1 MSKTSFKQAREIG
14 PVFTA
19 GPITYAHDGQT
30 LVGCVHDEARSTS
43 LKTGSTTGHFQTDG
57 SSVTSLAASPNS
69 THLALFT
76 TSLSLRLYTL
86 PTPTTTPSIKIHPNR
101 HIPRAHDAPVHV
113 CTIDPTSSILASGSA
128 DGIVKIHDLRRG
140 HLTHLFRG
148 HGGIVSALRFY
159 YKSGDIAGTWDT
171 MWLVTASADTRVRI
185 FDLSAT
191 GTSAPIA
198 VLEGHVSVPRGLGVS
213 HDGRYIISGG
223 RDAVVLIWDTLPDVS
238 IKTKKGKKPAPV
250 LVKTIPVLERVE
262 ALNVLEPGDSDGR
275 LRFYTGGQK
284 GVMRVWDAW
293 DAKVLVTF
301 GQAIEND
308 EAESEDSRQILD
320 IMYSPAT
327 HTLSSVHADQ
337 NILTF
342 GLHTHQRTHQ
352 LVGYNDEVIDAVF
365 LSSPSSPS
373 RKHDTHLAL
382 ATNSSL
388 IRVYPTSDVNMAQN
402 VQDVDETTSPLNA
415 NLLAGHSDIVLTLA
429 TAPNGWLVSGA
440 KDKEVRIWAT
450 GRESDW
456 HCVALCAGHAESV
469 GAVAFG
475 GIDGVG
481 VPKVLVTGS
490 QDRTIKLWD
499 LSELARS
506 LSSTSPTKLKSLT
519 TLKAHDKDINALD
532 VAPNGK
538 LVATGSQDKT
548 AKIFEIPAGN
558 DLAHVGILKG
568 HKRGVW
574 TVRFSPIDRV
584 IATGSGDRTVKLWSL
599 DDWACL
605 KTFEGH
611 TNSILRVN
619 FLSRG
624 TQLLSAG
631 SDGLV
636 KLWSIRSE
644 ECITT
649 LDAHEDK
656 VWALAVSADE
666 RTIVS
671 GAADSKVVIW
681 TDSTEEEQR
690 EKEDERA
697 KGVEM
702 EQNFSNFVV
711 LNDHRNAILLAL
723 SMDHPGRLYNLFRT
737 LRATRLSKPL
747 SSIDNTELDTEAA
760 HTITGSA
767 SVDTTLATLSGS
779 DLARLL
785 GHIRTW
791 NASARTSVVAQTILH
806 AILRLRTAE
815 DIVAAFTKNDT
826 LETNGLGAE
835 LDSQIQLGSKQKNKE
850 PLDLRSLLDG
860 LIPYTERHLSRA
872 ERLVQDSFVVDY
884 VLGEM
889 DMGIALAGV
898 DAMEVS

>member
-1 MSKTSFKQAREIG
+1 MSKTSFRQAREIG

-19 GPITYAHDGQT
+19 GPVAFAHDGQS
-30 LVGCVHDEARSTS
+30 LVGCVHDEARITS
-43 LKTGSTTGHFQTDG
+43 LESGSTTGQFQTDG
-57 SSVTSLAASPNS
+57 SSVTALATSPNS
-69 THLALFT
+69 AYLALFT
-76 TSLSLRLYTL
+76 TSLSLRLYSL
-86 PTPTTTPSIKIHPNR
+86 PTPSSTFSKIHPTR

-128 DGIVKIHDLRRG
+128 DGIVKVHDLRRG

-148 HGGIVSALRFY
+148 HGGIVSALRFF
-159 YKSGDIAGTWDT
+159 YKSGETAGTWEK

-185 FDLSAT
+185 FDLTAT

-213 HDGRYIISGG
+213 YDGRYVVSGG
-223 RDAVVLIWDTLPDVS
+223 RDAVVLIWDTRPETTV
-238 IKTKKGKKPAPV
+238 KAKKGKKPAPV

-262 ALNVLEPGDSDGR
+262 ALGVLEPEHSEGR

-284 GVMRVWDAW
+284 GVIGVWDAW
-293 DAKVLVTF
+293 DAKVLATF
-301 GQAIEND
+301 GQEVEGE
-308 EAESEDSRQILD
+308 EAEESRQILD
-320 IMYSPAT
+320 VIYTPTT

-337 NILTF
+337 NVLTF
-342 GLHTHQRTHQ
+342 DLRTHQRTHQ

-365 LSSPSSPS
+365 LASSSK
-373 RKHDTHLAL
+373 RDTYLAL

-388 IRVYPTSDVNMAQN
+388 VRIYPTPDVGSAKAENQTNSALN
-402 VQDVDETTSPLNA
+402 PLNA
-415 NLLAGHSDIVLTLA
+415 SLLAGHTDIVLVLTA
-429 TAPNGWLVSGA
+429 APNGWLASGA
-440 KDKEVRIWAT
+440 KDREVRIWAP
-450 GRESDW
+450 GVEGVEWR
-456 HCVALCAGHAESV
+456 CVALCAGHAESV

-475 GIDGVG
+475 GADGAG
-481 VPKVLVTGS
+481 VPRFLVTGS
-490 QDRTIKLWD
+490 QDRTVKVWD
-499 LSELARS
+499 LGELAR
-506 LSSTSPTKLKSLT
+506 LSPTSPAPVKLKSLT

-538 LVATGSQDKT
+538 FVATGSQDKT
-548 AKIFEIPAGN
+548 AKIFEVATGG
-558 DLAHVGILKG
+558 DLAHVGTLKG

-574 TVRFSPIDRV
+574 TVRFSPVDRV
-584 IATGSGDRTVKLWSL
+584 IATGSGDRTVKLWSS

-666 RTIVS
+666 HTIVS
-671 GAADSKVVIW
+671 GAADSKVTIW
-681 TDSTEEEQR
+681 RDATEDEQR

-697 KGVEM
+697 RGVEM
-702 EQNFSNFVV
+702 EQNFANFVA

-737 LRATRLSKPL
+737 LRAARPSKPL
-747 SSIDNTELDTEAA
+747 HPIFNSEADSEDA

-767 SVDTTLATLSGS
+767 SVDATLATLSGP

-791 NASARTSVVAQTILH
+791 NASARTSAVAQTILH

-815 DIVAAFTKNDT
+815 DIIAAFTKNDNP
-826 LETNGLGAE
+826 ETDGLATE
-835 LDSQIQLGSKQKNKE
+835 LNSQIQLGSKKGKE
-850 PLDLRSLLDG
+850 PLDLRALLDG
-860 LIPYTERHLSRA
+860 LIPYTERHLARA

-889 DMGIALAGV
+889 DMGVAVAGV
-898 DAMEVS
+898 DAMEVA